1 MSLPR
6 TYGRNSIKRK
16 LIDTAGSDEEVPK
29 RRKRDTPP
37 TLSKIPR
44 DLSQIFEAASPAASA
59 SGSPGK
65 LARRMLG
72 RSKTESSIDSTGRSG
87 SSTPSLAR
95 RTPSLPSVLSPPK
108 PIPTLFPDP
117 PPPQHRAP
125 VKRTYA
131 GKSRSFLVSLPV
143 NGAAS
148 GLGLEDD
155 DFLNRESYSSL
166 RSRWGV
172 DTSEDDPYPQPSPSR
187 SHSDSNPATPTS
199 SPPKRSKSKTKG
211 RGTPNVLVPEPLP
224 SGMMN
229 PLKSITE
236 LRSKGEN
243 RRFLDE
249 VGYLI
254 EGMDKDGRVGLRR
267 SSALEIATKLC
278 DSDFTRKAKAA
289 DFIGQTWDTFVEN
302 GAGDGKDKIL
312 DLILVFFSALVARDD
327 VSLADVAERS
337 SSPSTSSSPTSYF
350 ATTLFAMLARLTPE
364 TDLLSII
371 AEGSSDIQLRKMGVK
386 KNEQVLLRSIHSII
400 LSSSLFED
408 GVAVSISLLIT
419 HTLAALPPS
428 FLPTAH
434 FPTLLKSLRHHLDKP
449 FPSTATRH
457 DTSIDFPSTHNI
469 LRLLDSFLLGR
480 WAGSGYGSAQ
490 SRNLLEGAR
499 EDWLL
504 NGLISCG
511 VRTEI
516 AMKTSKPCDNA
527 DIDSCLDMVFR
538 VLVSLS
544 HRDQDWCENLL
555 AHPTAPLFIIRTIVR
570 ADRIRHEYQGKGTT
584 PHDKTN
590 TKVKKEESDTELDD
604 EENSDDDTS
613 QARVLDRLC
622 LALGLFTN
630 LVQQVEDAKDVL
642 RGLLLDPS
650 CALTKPACLRK
661 CSCRHPTS
669 ALNLLAQ
676 VYLHQVPIFGDPK
689 VKMERQSSPAFGT
702 DPLQSADASFLLG
715 HLSVLFGLLMKGS
728 EDNQTV
734 ILDGLCST
742 RRTRTAQLNSLVE
755 HAADLA
761 AFYAMIKGE
770 EADTE
775 GNKGEDVAKDVVK
788 FLQALRDEQN

>member
-6 TYGRNSIKRK
+6 TYGRNSSKRK
-16 LIDTAGSDEEVPK
+16 LVDTAGSDEEVSK

-37 TLSKIPR
+37 IATPSEIPR
-44 DLSQIFEAASPAASA
+44 DLSQIFELASPAAS
-59 SGSPGK
+59 SLGSPGK

-87 SSTPSLAR
+87 NSTPSLAR
-95 RTPSLPSVLSPPK
+95 WTPSLPSVLSPPK
-108 PIPTLFPDP
+108 LIPTLFPDP

-143 NGAAS
+143 S
-148 GLGLEDD
+148 LEDD

-199 SPPKRSKSKTKG
+199 SPPKRSKSKSKG
-211 RGTPNVLVPEPLP
+211 RGTPNALVPEPLP

-371 AEGSSDIQLRKMGVK
+371 AVSSPDIQLRKMGIK
-386 KNEQVLLRSIHSII
+386 KNEQVLLRSIHSTI

-408 GVAVSISLLIT
+408 GVAVSTSLLIT
-419 HTLAALPPS
+419 YTLAALPPS
-428 FLPTAH
+428 FLPTVH
-434 FPTLLKSLRHHLDKP
+434 FPTLLKSLRHHLDEP

-457 DTSIDFPSTHNI
+457 DRSVDFPSTHNI
-469 LRLLDSFLLGR
+469 LRLLDSFLLGQ
-480 WAGSGYGSAQ
+480 WAGPGCGSAQ
-490 SRNLLEGAR
+490 SINLLGGAR

-504 NGLISCG
+504 SGLISCG

-516 AMKTSKPCDNA
+516 AMKTSKPGSNA
-527 DIDSCLDMVFR
+527 DIDSCLDMVLR

-570 ADRIRHEYQGKGTT
+570 ADRIRHEYQGKGKT
-584 PHDKTN
+584 PHDRTN
-590 TKVKKEESDTELDD
+590 TKVKKEQSDTELDD
-604 EENSDDDTS
+604 EENLDDDS
-613 QARVLDRLC
+613 VPSSC
-622 LALGLFTN
+622 LFTN
-630 LVQQVEDAKDVL
+630 LVQQVEDAKDGL

-661 CSCRHPTS
+661 CSCRHPTN

-676 VYLHQVPIFGDPK
+676 VYLHQVPIFGDSK

-728 EDNQTV
+728 EDNQTI
-734 ILDGLCST
+734 ILDGLCSA
-742 RRTRTAQLNSLVE
+742 RMTRTVQLNSLVE

-761 AFYAMIKGE
+761 AFYAVIKGE

-775 GNKGEDVAKDVVK
+775 GNKGEDVAKDVIK
-788 FLQALRDEQN
+788 FLQALRDKQN

>member
-1 MSLPR
+1 MSLLR
-6 TYGRNSIKRK
+6 TYGRNSTKRR
-16 LIDTAGSDEEVPK
+16 LVEAIGSDEDVLK
-29 RRKRDTPP
+29 RQKRATPP
-37 TLSKIPR
+37 TPSKIPR
-44 DLSQIFEAASPAASA
+44 DLSQIFEAASPAVSS

-72 RSKTESSIDSTGRSG
+72 RSKTESSMDSAGRSG
-87 SSTPSLAR
+87 GSTPSLAQ
-95 RTPSLPSVLSPPK
+95 RTPSLPSSLSPPK

-117 PPPQHRAP
+117 PLPQHRPP

-143 NGAAS
+143 NAS
-148 GLGLEDD
+148 TSGIGLEDD

-199 SPPKRSKSKTKG
+199 SPPKKSKSKSKG
-211 RGTPNVLVPEPLP
+211 KVTPSVLVPEPLP

-236 LRSKGEN
+236 LRTKGEN

-254 EGMDKDGRVGLRR
+254 EGMDKDGGVGLRR

-312 DLILVFFSALVARDD
+312 DLILAFFSALVARDD

-337 SSPSTSSSPTSYF
+337 ISPSTSSSPTSHF

-371 AEGSSDIQLRKMGVK
+371 AGSSPDIQLRKLGIK
-386 KNEQVLLRSIHSII
+386 KSEQILLRSIHSTIS
-400 LSSSLFED
+400 SSSLFKD
-408 GVAVSISLLIT
+408 GVAVSTSLLIT
-419 HTLAALPPS
+419 RTLAALPPS
-428 FLPTAH
+428 FLPTVH
-434 FPTLLKSLRHHLDKP
+434 FTSLLKSLRYHLDKP
-449 FPSTATRH
+449 FPSTTVRH
-457 DTSIDFPSTHNI
+457 DKSIDFPNTHHI
-469 LRLLDSFLLGR
+469 LRLLDSFLLGQ
-480 WAGSGYGSAQ
+480 WAGPGYSSAR
-490 SRNLLEGAR
+490 SRNLLEEAR
-499 EDWLL
+499 DDWVL
-504 NGLISCG
+504 NGLISCA
-511 VRTEI
+511 VRAEI
-516 AMKTSKPCDNA
+516 AMRTSKSCSNT

-544 HRDQDWCENLL
+544 HRDQDWCEKVL
-555 AHPTAPLFIIRTIVR
+555 AHPSAPLFIIRTIVR
-570 ADRIRHEYQGKGTT
+570 ADRVRHEYRGRTKRSHG
-584 PHDKTN
+584 KTN
-590 TKVKKEESDTELDD
+590 NDEEEEESDTELDSK
-604 EENSDDDTS
+604 ENSEDDVS

-630 LVQQVEDAKDVL
+630 LVQEVEDAKDVL

-661 CSCRHPTS
+661 CSCCHPTS

-689 VKMERQSSPAFGT
+689 VKTERQSSPAFGT
-702 DPLQSADASFLLG
+702 DPLQSADTSFLLG

-742 RRTRTAQLNSLVE
+742 RITRTVQLNSLVE

-761 AFYAMIKGE
+761 AFYAAIKE
-770 EADTE
+770 READAE
-775 GNKGEDVAKDVVK
+775 GSKGEDVAKDVIK
-788 FLQALRDEQN
+788 FLQDLRDKPK

>member
-16 LIDTAGSDEEVPK
+16 LVNAAGSDEEVPK

-37 TLSKIPR
+37 TPSKIPR
-44 DLSQIFEAASPAASA
+44 DLSQIFELASPAASS

-65 LARRMLG
+65 LAKRMLG
-72 RSKTESSIDSTGRSG
+72 RSKTESSIDSTDRSG

-108 PIPTLFPDP
+108 PLPTLFPDP
-117 PPPQHRAP
+117 PPPQHRAL
-125 VKRTYA
+125 VRRTYA

-143 NGAAS
+143 NAAAS

-199 SPPKRSKSKTKG
+199 SPPKRSKNKSKG
-211 RGTPNVLVPEPLP
+211 RGTPNALVSEPLP

-312 DLILVFFSALVARDD
+312 DLILVVFSALVARDD

-337 SSPSTSSSPTSYF
+337 NSPSTSSSPTSYF
-350 ATTLFAMLARLTPE
+350 ATTLFAMLTRLTPE
-364 TDLLSII
+364 TDLLLII
-371 AEGSSDIQLRKMGVK
+371 AGSSPDTQLRKMGVK
-386 KNEQVLLRSIHSII
+386 KNEQVLLRSIHSTIA
-400 LSSSLFED
+400 SSSLFED
-408 GVAVSISLLIT
+408 GVTMSTSLLIT

-428 FLPTAH
+428 FLPTVH
-434 FPTLLKSLRHHLDKP
+434 FPTLLKSLRQHLDKP
-449 FPSTATRH
+449 FPSMATRH
-457 DTSIDFPSTHNI
+457 DKSIDFPSTHNI
-469 LRLLDSFLLGR
+469 LRLLDSFLLGQ
-480 WAGSGYGSAQ
+480 WTGYSNDQ

-511 VRTEI
+511 VHTEI
-516 AMKTSKPCDNA
+516 AILTSKPSGKAELDN
-527 DIDSCLDMVFR
+527 CLDMVLR

-555 AHPTAPLFIIRTIVR
+555 AHPTALLFIIRTIVR
-570 ADRIRHEYQGKGTT
+570 ADRVRHEYQGT

-590 TKVKKEESDTELDD
+590 NKVKKEESDMELND
-604 EENSDDDTS
+604 EETSDDDTS

-650 CALTKPACLRK
+650 CAMTKPTCLRK

-689 VKMERQSSPAFGT
+689 AKMDRQSSSAFGT

-742 RRTRTAQLNSLVE
+742 RMTRTVQLNSLVE

-770 EADTE
+770 DADTE
-775 GNKGEDVAKDVVK
+775 GNKGEDVAKEVIK
-788 FLQALRDEQN
+788 FLQVLRDKQK

>member
-1 MSLPR
+1 MSFPR

-16 LIDTAGSDEEVPK
+16 LSTAAGSDEEAPK
-29 RRKRDTPP
+29 H
-37 TLSKIPR
+37 
-44 DLSQIFEAASPAASA
+44 LSQIFELASPAASL

-87 SSTPSLAR
+87 SSTLNLAR

-108 PIPTLFPDP
+108 PTPTLFPDP

-143 NGAAS
+143 NAAAS

-155 DFLNRESYSSL
+155 DFLSRESYSSL

-172 DTSEDDPYPQPSPSR
+172 DTSEDDPYPQPSPLR

-199 SPPKRSKSKTKG
+199 SPLKRSKSKSKG
-211 RGTPNVLVPEPLP
+211 RGTPNALQ
-224 SGMMN
+224 
-229 PLKSITE
+229 
-236 LRSKGEN
+236 GEN

-278 DSDFTRKAKAA
+278 DADFTRKAKAA

-312 DLILVFFSALVARDD
+312 DLILLVFSALVARDN

-350 ATTLFAMLARLTPE
+350 ATTLFEMLARLTPE
-364 TDLLSII
+364 NDLLLII
-371 AEGSSDIQLRKMGVK
+371 TGSSPDTQLRKMGVK
-386 KNEQVLLRSIHSII
+386 KNEQVLLRSIHSTIAT
-400 LSSSLFED
+400 SSLFED
-408 GVAVSISLLIT
+408 GVALSTSLLIT

-428 FLPTAH
+428 FLPTVH

-449 FPSTATRH
+449 FPLAATRH
-457 DTSIDFPSTHNI
+457 DKSIDFPSTHNI
-469 LRLLDSFLLGR
+469 LRLLDSFLLGQ
-480 WAGSGYGSAQ
+480 WAGPGYGNDQ
-490 SRNLLEGAR
+490 SRDLLEGAR

-511 VRTEI
+511 VRIEI
-516 AMKTSKPCDNA
+516 AMKTSKLSGKA
-527 DIDSCLDMVFR
+527 DTDSCLDMVLR

-544 HRDQDWCENLL
+544 HRDQNWCENLL

-570 ADRIRHEYQGKGTT
+570 ADRIRHEYQGT

-590 TKVKKEESDTELDD
+590 NKVQKEESDTELND
-604 EENSDDDTS
+604 EETSDDDTS

-650 CALTKPACLRK
+650 CALTKPTCLRK

-689 VKMERQSSPAFGT
+689 VKMERQSSSAFGT

-742 RRTRTAQLNSLVE
+742 RMTRTVQLNSLVE

-775 GNKGEDVAKDVVK
+775 GNKGEDVAKDVIK
-788 FLQALRDEQN
+788 FLQVLRDKQK